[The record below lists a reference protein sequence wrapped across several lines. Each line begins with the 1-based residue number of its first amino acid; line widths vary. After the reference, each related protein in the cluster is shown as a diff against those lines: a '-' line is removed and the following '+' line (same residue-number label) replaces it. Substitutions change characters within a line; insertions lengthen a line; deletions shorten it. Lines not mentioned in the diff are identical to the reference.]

1 MNVIFDLFFACLRY
15 LNNKVLEE
23 TKKKK
28 KVMLTI
34 SWPWNLFG
42 IFLFIVSQVLA
53 YISVSYISML
63 LCFVMFFTKQNFM

>member
-28 KVMLTI
+28 VMLTI

-42 IFLFIVSQVLA
+42 SFLFIVSQVLA

>member
-28 KVMLTI
+28 KKI
-34 SWPWNLFG
+34 N
-42 IFLFIVSQVLA
+42 A
-53 YISVSYISML
+53 DYIMALESIW
-63 LCFVMFFTKQNFM
+63 

>member
-28 KVMLTI
+28 KKKSNADYI
-34 SWPWNLFG
+34 
-42 IFLFIVSQVLA
+42 LA
-53 YISVSYISML
+53 LESIW
-63 LCFVMFFTKQNFM
+63 

>member
-28 KVMLTI
+28 KSNADYI
-34 SWPWNLFG
+34 
-42 IFLFIVSQVLA
+42 LA
-53 YISVSYISML
+53 LESIW
-63 LCFVMFFTKQNFM
+63 

>member
-28 KVMLTI
+28 KKKKSNADYI
-34 SWPWNLFG
+34 
-42 IFLFIVSQVLA
+42 LA
-53 YISVSYISML
+53 LESIW
-63 LCFVMFFTKQNFM
+63 